1 MLGQMLEVVAKITI
15 NTALVSVLESAFIV
29 LLTLCIS
36 NKDLIR
42 QYSRERFKLNKR
54 VILYPAMFMSII
66 TNVLLYIGLRGILN
80 FVLLVLIYF
89 MIADINIKYNIN
101 NYSKKRIY
109 INTTIGLLL
118 TMIILVITDTISFL
132 CINNVLGINLTEM
145 NDNLLLNFISSSPGR
160 LMQYIILF
168 YVISK
173 LGKDIDIFYG
183 MLKEENN
190 KIIVLW
196 LILLITVILT
206 IGYSVVFLEI
216 NVVILTML
224 IILLAILIFGGMF
237 LVYLSEYKSKMD
249 L

>member
-36 NKDLIR
+36 NKDIIR

-54 VILYPAMFMSII
+54 VILYPAMFMSIT
-66 TNVLLYIGLRGILN
+66 TNVLLYTGLRGVLN

-109 INTTIGLLL
+109 INTAIGLLL
-118 TMIILVITDTISFL
+118 TMIVLVITDTISFL